1 MSGVEADGTLIP
13 ASVTVSEN
21 SAACFAVAPT
31 YEAGVITYQL
41 ADGLD
46 TAHVSETQ
54 TVTVTLGFGGNYNTV
69 SYQLTISITDR
80 QPQAELTYTGATVM
94 TYGETLTLRSAG
106 GSGSAQSATPCARI
120 PARRDHR

>member
-1 MSGVEADGTLIP
+1 MIA
-13 ASVTVSEN
+13 
-21 SAACFAVAPT
+21 
-31 YEAGVITYQL
+31 YQL

-46 TAHVSETQ
+46 AAHVSETQ

-94 TYGETLTLRSAG
+94 TYGETLTPRSAG
-106 GSGSAQSATPCARI
+106 GSGSGAVSYTVREDTGKAEI
-120 PARRDHR
+120 IGD